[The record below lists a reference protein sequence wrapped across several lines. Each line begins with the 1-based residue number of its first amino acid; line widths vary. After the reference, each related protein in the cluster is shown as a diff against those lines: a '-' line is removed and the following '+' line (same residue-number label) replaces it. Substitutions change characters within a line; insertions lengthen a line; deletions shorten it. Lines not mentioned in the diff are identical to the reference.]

1 MKALPILSLSLALL
15 APFAYAQELHVTL
28 NGVQHDNGQVAVA
41 VYANPKAFRK
51 DDQAFAKQKAK
62 AEKGAVTLVFND
74 LPPGRYA
81 VLAYHDEND
90 NGEMDR
96 RFGMIPTEGYG
107 LSNNPK
113 VMGPPSFEDSAF
125 DVTADEPAR
134 VTLEMRY

>member
-1 MKALPILSLSLALL
+1 MKALPILGVALTL
-15 APFAYAQELHVTL
+15 LIPTAYAEELHVTL
-28 NGVQHDNGQVAVA
+28 DGVQHDNGQVAVA
-41 VYANPKAFRK
+41 VYSSTKTFRK
-51 DDQAFAKQKAK
+51 DDQAFVAQKAK
-62 AEKGAVTLVFND
+62 AEQGAVTLVFHD
-74 LPPGRYA
+74 VPPGRYA

-125 DVTADEPAR
+125 DITAGEPTR
-134 VTLEMRY
+134 ITLQMRY